1 MYYYINK
8 TNYKFLDIPYYY
20 KFNDIFTDK
29 PFVLPSKDKLLKFIE
44 NFKFNYSKSHLFKI
58 TIFGGYNSNS
68 KNTQDVDMTLSYN
81 DISHKNYEDIY
92 DCIYFLISTAIKIFD
107 IKLDLFYVD
116 KHYSRFNPTIMNY
129 CIRQNIDKLK
139 EHDFNIYNNQGESL
153 IIKSSLTMK
162 SEKKSFHYVI
172 NEKKN
177 IIINIGNN
185 KRLIKIKHYDKS
197 IKRFIKQIKHIKNGR
212 IYYNDVVLFQN
223 NTISYNY
230 FKI

>member
-8 TNYKFLDIPYYY
+8 TKHKFLDIPYYY

-44 NFKFNYSKSHLFKI
+44 NFKLNYSKSHLFKI

-129 CIRQNIDKLK
+129 CITQNIDKLT

-162 SEKKSFHYVI
+162 SEKKSFHCVI
-172 NEKKN
+172 NEKK
-177 IIINIGNN
+177 
-185 KRLIKIKHYDKS
+185 K
-197 IKRFIKQIKHIKNGR
+197 
-212 IYYNDVVLFQN
+212 YY
-223 NTISYNY
+223 Y
-230 FKI
+230 